1 MIKILLKVPAGV
13 FSAFFTLVVLYLC
26 LVPQPVKSAG
36 LLDFPGADKVVHF
49 LMFFAIAASYLF
61 DFGKT
66 AMPPG
71 RLGRGK
77 AIAVTAVA
85 IALGGAIEV
94 AQELMG
100 LGRSMDIFD
109 FLADAA
115 GAVCAMALMQMWL
128 LNKLHR

>member
-1 MIKILLKVPAGV
+1 MIKILLKVPTGV

-61 DFGKT
+61 DCGKV
-66 AMPPG
+66 AMPG